1 MSIQPYEFYKT
12 QYADGTLALLF
23 RNTSDPDSPE
33 YYNKV
38 TVNLGVKLPENCV
51 YLDANHLPVKV
62 QSELKRYYNLIE
74 LTQSGFV
81 EYPLVQFSP
90 VFINSLTT
98 L

>member
-1 MSIQPYEFYKT
+1 MPIQPYEFYKT
-12 QYADGTLALLF
+12 QYADGALALLF
-23 RNTSDPDSPE
+23 RNTSDPNSPE

-62 QSELKRYYNLIE
+62 QSELQRHYNLIE

>member
-1 MSIQPYEFYKT
+1 MNEQPFEFYKT
-12 QYADGTLALLF
+12 TYADGTLALMY
-23 RNTSDPDSPE
+23 RNAHDPDSPE
-33 YYNKV
+33 YYNRV
-38 TVNLGVKLPENCV
+38 TVNLGVELPKDCV

-62 QSELKRYYNLIE
+62 QNELQRHFQLIE

-90 VFINSLTT
+90 IFLNSLTT